1 MAGGRAQNERES
13 VRDDSDLIRLCLAGQ
28 QGAFDALVSRHYRG
42 IYNMI
47 YRMLG
52 NSEDAADVTQE
63 AFLRAYTRLDTFEL
77 GRSFPA
83 WLKTIASNLSIDHLR
98 KRKTQAGSAVSL
110 EERLEAGVQHE
121 DERAAAPDEQVV
133 MADDSRRVLAAVH
146 QLPEKQRAVLV
157 LRHIEGMKLE
167 EIAETLR
174 MPLGTVKTM
183 LFRGRAAVREMVGE
197 L

>member
-110 EERLEAGVQHE
+110 DERVEAGVQHE

-133 MADDSRRVLAAVH
+133 MAEDSRRVLAAVQ
-146 QLPEKQRAVLV
+146 QLPDRQRAVLV

-167 EIAETLR
+167 EIAETLG

>member
-1 MAGGRAQNERES
+1 L
-13 VRDDSDLIRLCLAGQ
+13 VRDDSELIGLCLADQ

-83 WLKTIASNLSIDHLR
+83 WLKAIASNLSIDHLR
-98 KRKTQAGSAVSL
+98 KRKTHAGSAVSFD
-110 EERLEAGVQHE
+110 ERVEAGVQHE
-121 DERAAAPDEQVV
+121 DEHSVAPDEQVV
-133 MADDSRRVLAAVH
+133 VAEDSRRVLAAVQ

-157 LRHIEGMKLE
+157 LRHIEEMRLE
-167 EIAETLR
+167 EIAETLH